1 MASILVV
8 LSLLTLGIGSCY
20 GEAHVGEKQ
29 GPPVSSHVSKPL
41 GRQVLQPLS
50 SLLMITALAS
60 ALTTTL
66 RDTLISGG
74 GENRFWGT
82 F

>member
-1 MASILVV
+1 MASILVI
-8 LSLLTLGIGSCY
+8 LGLPSLGIASCY

-29 GPPVSSHVSKPL
+29 RSLINSHVRKPL
-41 GRQVLQPLS
+41 CRQVLQPLS

-60 ALTTTL
+60 PLTTTL
-66 RDTLISGG
+66 QNTLISGG
-74 GENRFWGT
+74 MENRFWGT